1 MSLFA
6 QIGRDPDADIV
17 LQDDTVSRRHAEI
30 ELLSED
36 HIQVRDLGS
45 KNGTWLSQH
54 GSRKPISLSKVS
66 IQEDLMFGSHT
77 ISAKALIKEMK
88 RIQTLATPQRYGIVA
103 NAVSGAARAR
113 AEGAAPDAQSDED
126 RQGKPAS
133 PDLSNARQ
141 GSESVELQAESGGMR
156 DAKSDGQD
164 RGPQQVSDPG
174 CSGTL
179 RRHPETNEVIHD

>member
-1 MSLFA
+1 VSLFA

-77 ISAKALIKEMK
+77 ISAKTLIKEMK
-88 RIQTLATPQRYGIVA
+88 RLQTLATPQRYGIVA
-103 NAVSGAARAR
+103 SAVSGADR
-113 AEGAAPDAQSDED
+113 AAPDAQSDED
-126 RQGKPAS
+126 RQGKPTS

-141 GSESVELQAESGGMR
+141 GSESVELQAESGDMR
-156 DAKSDGQD
+156 GAESAGQD
-164 RGPQQVSDPG
+164 RGPRRVPKPG